1 MGAPNRDHLIP
12 CPLSMHHLHLWLAGE
27 VLRVDLGPGL
37 VGQPVWLL
45 ADRLTRQQLLVH
57 RKVTKILELTVTH
70 PGIVM

>member
-1 MGAPNRDHLIP
+1 MKRGVLPGNAEDARP
-12 CPLSMHHLHLWLAGE
+12 HHLHLWLAGE